1 MTVMQNACT
10 HNRGH
15 FVAHSLLV
23 YFSLSIGGAVVMS
36 PNSEIVQNV
45 GKVYAGRASSAPVLD
60 LFITLLSMG
69 LSGYKRLL
77 AKREEILVDFRT
89 SLSAIARKHGERLLE
104 CPSNTISLGI
114 TLDHLVRPRNGGES
128 EDEYLK
134 AVRNQLSYFG
144 SMLFKRCVSGTR
156 VVPRADV
163 KQMGGEVFVG
173 FGSSTDEYP
182 HAYMTAAC
190 AIGGSRSEAIQFFSR
205 LDKTMKEANKV
216 YARTVS

>member
-1 MTVMQNACT
+1 
-10 HNRGH
+10 
-15 FVAHSLLV
+15 
-23 YFSLSIGGAVVMS
+23 MS
-36 PNSEIVQNV
+36 PNAEIIQNV
-45 GKVYAGRASSAPVLD
+45 GKVYAGRASSAPILD

-77 AKREEILVDFRT
+77 AEREDILVDFRAN
-89 SLSAIARKHGERLLE
+89 LSAIAQKHGERLLE
-104 CPSNTISLGI
+104 CPSNTISMGI
-114 TLDHLVRPRNGGES
+114 TLDHLVRPRNGDER

-134 AVRNQLSYFG
+134 TVCKQISYFG

-156 VVPRADV
+156 VVPRSEV

-190 AIGGSRSEAIQFFSR
+190 AIGGSRSEVNEFFSR
-205 LDKTMKEANKV
+205 LEKTMKEAKKV
-216 YARTVS
+216 KL

>member
-1 MTVMQNACT
+1 VN
-10 HNRGH
+10 
-15 FVAHSLLV
+15 FVAHPIPLS
-23 YFSLSIGGAVVMS
+23 FLSIGGAVVMS
-36 PNSEIVQNV
+36 PNAEVVKNV

-77 AKREEILVDFRT
+77 EKREEMLIDFRT
-89 SLSAIARKHGERLLE
+89 NLSAIAQKHGERLLE

-114 TLDHLVRPRNGGES
+114 TLDHLVRARNCDES

-134 AVRNQLSYFG
+134 AVGKQISYFG

-156 VVPRADV
+156 VVPRSDV

-173 FGSSTDEYP
+173 FGSSTDKYP

-190 AIGGSRSEAIQFFSR
+190 AIGGSRIEVTEFFSR
-205 LDKTMKEANKV
+205 LDKTLKEAKKV
-216 YARTVS
+216 QARAVF

>member
-1 MTVMQNACT
+1 
-10 HNRGH
+10 
-15 FVAHSLLV
+15 
-23 YFSLSIGGAVVMS
+23 MS

-114 TLDHLVRPRNGGES
+114 TLDHLVRPRNDDES

-134 AVRNQLSYFG
+134 AVSKQISYFG

-156 VVPRADV
+156 VVPRSDV
-163 KQMGGEVFVG
+163 KQIEGELFLG
-173 FGSSTDEYP
+173 FGSSTDRYP

-190 AIGGSRSEAIQFFSR
+190 AIGGSKSEVTEFFSR
-205 LDKTMKEANKV
+205 LDKTMKEASKV
-216 YARTVS
+216 NAKIIS